1 VRYVTSVPFWT
12 QEVLLK
18 GWCRG
23 RIQVRAIVVSVW
35 VGDYKMISY
44 CGGELPCMGQFEH
57 LYLPVCGVIIPR
69 EKWVKGHTCGE
80 SVFQM
85 ARVFWKLTLELNP

>member
-1 VRYVTSVPFWT
+1 VSYVTFALPVQFWT

-23 RIQVRAIVVSVW
+23 RIQVRAMVVSVW
-35 VGDYKMISY
+35 VGECKTISY
-44 CGGELPCMGQFEH
+44 CGGELPCMVQFEH

-69 EKWVKGHTCGE
+69 EKWG
-80 SVFQM
+80 
-85 ARVFWKLTLELNP
+85 